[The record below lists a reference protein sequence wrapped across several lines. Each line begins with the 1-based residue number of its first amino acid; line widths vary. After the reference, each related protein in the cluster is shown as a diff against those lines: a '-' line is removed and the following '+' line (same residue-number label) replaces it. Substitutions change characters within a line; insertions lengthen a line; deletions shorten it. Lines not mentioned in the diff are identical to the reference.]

1 MTDDKK
7 PAKSELAFGDEK
19 IHWDQDMSYGDYLK
33 LTDILNAQHP
43 LTDEHD
49 EMLFII
55 IHQASELW
63 MKLCL
68 HEISSATRDI
78 KANDL
83 SPAFKKLSRVARIQ
97 GQLKQSWEVLATMT
111 PFDYEKFRPALGKSS
126 GFQSFQYRGLEF
138 SLGHKDEKFLE
149 LYKNAPEN
157 HKFLKTLLETPGLYD
172 QALQLLARR
181 GFDIPADR
189 LDRDW
194 RQDYAASTGVEEAWL
209 RVYKDV
215 EKYWE
220 LYELAEK
227 LVDIEYHF
235 QQWRFAH
242 MKTVERIIG
251 FKRGTGGS
259 SGVHYLSKAL
269 SHSFF
274 PELWSVRTRM

>member
-1 MTDDKK
+1 MTDDKSRE
-7 PAKSELAFGDEK
+7 KSELAFGDEK

-33 LTDILNAQHP
+33 LEDILAAQHP

-78 KANDL
+78 KADDL
-83 SPAFKKLSRVARIQ
+83 SPAFKKLSRVVRIQ

-111 PFDYEKFRPALGKSS
+111 PFDYEKFRSALGKSS

-149 LYKNAPEN
+149 LFNSHPKNR
-157 HKFLKTLLETPGLYD
+157 KFLKDLLEAPGIYD
-172 QALQLLARR
+172 ETLKLLARR
-181 GFDIPADR
+181 GFDVPNDR
-189 LDRDW
+189 LERDW
-194 RQDYAASTGVEEAWL
+194 SQDYAASTGVEAAWL
-209 RVYKDV
+209 KVYRDV
-215 EKYWE
+215 EKYWD

-259 SGVHYLSKAL
+259 SGVHYLTKAL

-274 PELWSVRTRM
+274 PELWSVRTKM